1 MKTDKCSQICLKFKR
16 KKEKI
21 QKVNVGKRKI
31 RMNLTK
37 TARGQPMKN
46 GTIKMMYLA
55 RVRNLM
61 KR

>member
-1 MKTDKCSQICLKFKR
+1 MI
-16 KKEKI
+16 
-21 QKVNVGKRKI
+21 
-31 RMNLTK
+31 LTK

-61 KR
+61 RRELTKSYKLQRLHQTK